1 MLGSEVGWVC
11 EAKVQLQTIW
21 IAAVT
26 LLLLL
31 LSLLLLL
38 LLLLLVVRHLEVV
51 DSDRWSGV
59 SKESRNADL
68 RSHALTRE
76 EVRRVGVEIV
86 WA

>member
-31 LSLLLLL
+31 LSLLLL